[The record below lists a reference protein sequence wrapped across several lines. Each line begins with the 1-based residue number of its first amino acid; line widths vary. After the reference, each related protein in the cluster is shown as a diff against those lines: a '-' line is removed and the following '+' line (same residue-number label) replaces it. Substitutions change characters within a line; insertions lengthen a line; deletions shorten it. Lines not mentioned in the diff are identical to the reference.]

1 MKTQFRAVLLG
12 LFDGVHLG
20 HAATCRALCKSGAD
34 IKTVYTFRSAELKTK
49 GERRLILNDSEKEQ
63 KLLSLGADEVIFAPF
78 AEVRDFSPAEFIQ
91 KVIINQLG
99 ADKVICGENFRFGKD
114 ALGDCDILRGLLAHE
129 GIELEV
135 VPTVT
140 YDGEIVSTTRIRKLL
155 EQGDIKAANR
165 LLGYKYF
172 LKGTV
177 LHGDAR
183 GRKMGIRTINTS
195 FDGQKILPPGGVYS
209 SDVIIGG
216 KRYMGVT
223 NVGVRPTFYES
234 GEIGI
239 ETHIIDFDG
248 DVYSNTVSILFNKF
262 YREEKKFSDAAA
274 LIETIKGDIERR
286 KEESNE

>member
-1 MKTQFRAVLLG
+1 MKTQNRAVLLG

-20 HAATCRALCKSGAD
+20 HAAACKALSQSGAGR
-34 IKTVYTFRSAELKTK
+34 KTVYTFRSAELKTK
-49 GERRLILNDSEKEQ
+49 GERRLILNDREKEQ
-63 KLLSLGADEVIFAPF
+63 RLLSLGANEVIFAPF
-78 AEVRDFSPAEFIQ
+78 AEVRDYSPSEFVQ
-91 KVIINQLG
+91 KVIINELG
-99 ADKVICGENFRFGKD
+99 ADKVICGENFRFGKN
-114 ALGDCDILRGLLAHE
+114 ALGDCDILRGLLQRE
-129 GIELEV
+129 GIAFEV
-135 VPTVT
+135 VPTVMA
-140 YDGEIVSTTRIRKLL
+140 DGEVVSTTRIRGLL
-155 EQGDIKAANR
+155 EQGDIRAANR

-172 LKGTV
+172 LEGTV

-223 NVGVRPTFYES
+223 NVGVRPTFYQS

-262 YREEKKFSDAAA
+262 YREEKKFSDVAA
-274 LIETIKGDIERR
+274 LIDTIKGDIERR

>member
-1 MKTQFRAVLLG
+1 M
-12 LFDGVHLG
+12 
-20 HAATCRALCKSGAD
+20 
-34 IKTVYTFRSAELKTK
+34 
-49 GERRLILNDSEKEQ
+49 
-63 KLLSLGADEVIFAPF
+63 
-78 AEVRDFSPAEFIQ
+78 
-91 KVIINQLG
+91 
-99 ADKVICGENFRFGKD
+99 
-114 ALGDCDILRGLLAHE
+114 
-129 GIELEV
+129 
-135 VPTVT
+135 
-140 YDGEIVSTTRIRKLL
+140 